1 MARSIRRK
9 RANRVV
15 AGSSRMTDIF
25 HNPSLAEADSAQAYM
40 AEQWKPERTRE
51 RYDWL
56 FSYDATTA
64 AV

>member
-1 MARSIRRK
+1 
-9 RANRVV
+9 
-15 AGSSRMTDIF
+15 MTDIF